1 MTNVFSRRLLLVSI
15 LLAISVGEAHCTWGD
30 DYVDPHDN
38 TMLKENHEQT
48 GIYVFLISR
57 DLQSA

>member
-15 LLAISVGEAHCTWGD
+15 MLAISVGEVHCTWGD
-30 DYVDPHDN
+30 DAIDPDDN

-48 GIYVFLISR
+48 GVYVFLISR
-57 DLQSA
+57 HSQPA